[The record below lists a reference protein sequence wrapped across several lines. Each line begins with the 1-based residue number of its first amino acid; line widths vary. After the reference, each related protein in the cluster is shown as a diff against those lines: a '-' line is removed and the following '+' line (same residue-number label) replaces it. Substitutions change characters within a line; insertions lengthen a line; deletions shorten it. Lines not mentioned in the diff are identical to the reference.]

1 MTPLL
6 VGTAL
11 ALAALLFVLH
21 PLLFD
26 DGASAAPPAGGVGIA
41 GAAATSAT
49 GSGAAVEALR
59 EIEFDRAT
67 GKLSDADYAELK
79 ATYTR
84 QALDEMR
91 RGDAAAATAASSAA
105 ATGSPDAAELAVRR
119 ARAAVGDAVV
129 ACPVHGLRP
138 EPDAVYCSDCG
149 RYLAGRCTSCGADVT
164 REGARFC
171 EGCGSRL
178 AAA

>member
-11 ALAALLFVLH
+11 ALAALLFVLY

-26 DGASAAPPAGGVGIA
+26 DDATVARSAAPNAA
-41 GAAATSAT
+41 TTAAAATA
-49 GSGAAVEALR
+49 GAGAVDALR

-67 GKLSDADYAELK
+67 GKLSDADYAQLK

-91 RGDAAAATAASSAA
+91 RRDALAGAAAAASTAALD
-105 ATGSPDAAELAVRR
+105 PAELAVRR
-119 ARAAVGDAVV
+119 ARALVGDAVV
-129 ACPVHGLRP
+129 SCPVHGLRP
-138 EPDAVYCSDCG
+138 EPDAAYCSDCG
-149 RYLAGRCTSCGADVT
+149 RYLAGRCSSCSADVT

-171 EGCGSRL
+171 EACGRRL
-178 AAA
+178 AA

>member
-26 DGASAAPPAGGVGIA
+26 DGASSAAPPAGGVGA
-41 GAAATSAT
+41 TAATA
-49 GSGAAVEALR
+49 GGGAVEALR

-67 GKLSDADYAELK
+67 GKLSDSDYAELK
-79 ATYTR
+79 STYTR

-91 RGDAAAATAASSAA
+91 RGDAAAATATASTAA
-105 ATGSPDAAELAVRR
+105 AAGSADAAELAVRR

-149 RYLAGRCTSCGADVT
+149 RYLTGRCASCGADVT

-178 AAA
+178 AA

>member
-26 DGASAAPPAGGVGIA
+26 DGASAAPPAGGGVVHAPAA
-41 GAAATSAT
+41 G
-49 GSGAAVEALR
+49 GDAAVEALR

-67 GKLSDADYAELK
+67 GKLSDSDYAELK

-119 ARAAVGDAVV
+119 ARAVVGDAVV

-138 EPDAVYCSDCG
+138 EPDAIYCSDCG

-171 EGCGSRL
+171 EGCGNRL
-178 AAA
+178 AA